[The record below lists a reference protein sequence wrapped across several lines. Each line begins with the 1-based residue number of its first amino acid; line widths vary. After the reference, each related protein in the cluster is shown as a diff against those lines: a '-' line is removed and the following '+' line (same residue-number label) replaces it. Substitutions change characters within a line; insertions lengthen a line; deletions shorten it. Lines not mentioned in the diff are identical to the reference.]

1 MRRPGRPKGKKN
13 GWKYLNES
21 QLKKLMTA
29 VERGK
34 SLRDEVMM
42 KLALWLGLRV
52 KEICNIKLEH
62 INPDSQEI
70 FIEGAKNG
78 RKRTYQFVEENEKLW
93 KKLSRYITQV
103 KKTNSIHLFPNPR
116 NPENSLT
123 IDGIKRLFKVY
134 AKKAGLPSDFS
145 IHSLRHSCA
154 MIRAKNNSNPIKI
167 MLWLRH
173 RSIKST
179 QRYFEQVQFE
189 NDSRDTAEQF
199 AEYL

>member
-1 MRRPGRPKGKKN
+1 MRKPGRPRGKKN

-21 QLKKLMTA
+21 QLKKFIIA
-29 VERGK
+29 VEREK
-34 SLRDEVMM
+34 NLRDEVMM

-70 FIEGAKNG
+70 FIEGVKNG
-78 RKRTYQFVEENEKLW
+78 RKRTYQFVGENEKLW
-93 KKLSRYITQV
+93 KKLSRYI
-103 KKTNSIHLFPNPR
+103 KTLNSKGFLFPSKKRLGMPM
-116 NPENSLT
+116 T
-123 IDGIKRLFKVY
+123 TDAVKRLFKVY

-154 MIRAKNNSNPIKI
+154 MIRAKNNSSPIKI

-173 RSIKST
+173 RSITST
-179 QRYFEQVQFE
+179 QRYFEQIEFE
-189 NDSRDTAEQF
+189 NDSKDAAEQF